1 MLLQFTFENHRSFRD
16 PASLSFVATSRKDE
30 PSWRM
35 ASPYTAN
42 GVLPVLGLWGA
53 NASGKSNAIHALLT
67 FRAAVKDSHA
77 RWGATQAV
85 PWWPWGQRKGTDAP
99 PSRFEIDLQVDE
111 FRYAFGFAVCRG
123 AFVEEHLLR
132 WEGSRKQV
140 LYSRTA
146 DENNPWHF
154 GTHLKGQ
161 RTRIAEETRA
171 NSLFLSAAAQ
181 SNHPMLLGVYKAIV
195 DGIKP
200 ERRIGLNG
208 FPLFGKAHPILDPAF
223 RESLL
228 TLLKAAD
235 VGISDVVIERPQR
248 VPMPDDI
255 VQMLKPEV
263 AAKFET
269 IGDKDEDLH
278 FIRLV
283 HGNENWVFSP
293 DEESRG
299 TQILLA
305 RLADLVAS
313 LRRGGLLVL
322 DEIDTSLH
330 PDLCSALV
338 GLFTNQQTN
347 PGGAQLLFST
357 HDRDLL
363 KSLRTDEV
371 VLIDKHNDGASS
383 LATASDFRGVRTRD
397 DLRRLHEEG
406 RLRGVP
412 TLGDFSDAFTQGNA

>member
-1 MLLQFTFENHRSFRD
+1 MLLQFTLENHRSFRD
-16 PASLSFVATSRKDE
+16 PTSLSFVATSRKDE

-35 ASPYTAN
+35 ESRYAAN

-53 NASGKSNAIHALLT
+53 NASGKSNAIHALLS
-67 FRAAVKDSHA
+67 FRTAVKHSHA
-77 RWGATQAV
+77 RWGATQPV
-85 PWWPWGQRKGTDAP
+85 PWWPWGHRKGEDAS
-99 PSRFEIDLQVDE
+99 PSRFEIDLLVDE
-111 FRYAFGFAVCRG
+111 FRYSFGFEVCRG

-132 WEGSRKQV
+132 WEGSRRQV
-140 LYSRTA
+140 LYSRNA
-146 DENNPWHF
+146 DESNPWYF
-154 GTHLKGQ
+154 GPHLKGQ
-161 RTRIAEETRA
+161 RTRIAEETRT

-181 SNHPMLLGVYKAIV
+181 SNHPALLAVYKAIV
-195 DGIKP
+195 EGIKP
-200 ERRIGLNG
+200 ERSIGLKG
-208 FPLFGKAHPILDPAF
+208 FPLFAKDHPILDPGF
-223 RESLL
+223 RGALL
-228 TLLKAAD
+228 QLLKAAD
-235 VGISDVVIERPQR
+235 VGISDVAIERHEPIR
-248 VPMPDDI
+248 VPDSF
-255 VQMLKPEV
+255 VQLLKPEV

-269 IGDKDEDLH
+269 IGDEDLH

-283 HGNENWVFSP
+283 HGNEQWVFSP

-305 RLADLVAS
+305 RLADLITT
-313 LRRGGLLVL
+313 LRRGGLLIL

-338 GLFTNQQTN
+338 GLFTNEQTN
-347 PGGAQLLFST
+347 PKGAQLLFST

-371 VLIDKHNDGASS
+371 VLIDKRNDGASC

-412 TLGDFSDAFTQGNA
+412 VLGDFTDIFTQGNI